1 MVTDRL
7 MSLYDRPK
15 DAIIEFVRGVCGN
28 DDIYYDKQI
37 AQSEREHA
45 ERNLALAHFM
55 KSFGNIKNDVETLID
70 VYCHQCAISM
80 SCVDLSRAFLFLA
93 NRGLNPFNQEQ
104 ILTVSQAK
112 RVGALMLTCGFYD
125 ESGDFAFRAGLP
137 GKSGVGGGVVAY
149 IPGNL
154 VITVW
159 SPELNRHGNSL
170 IGMETLERFT
180 TDIGNSIF

>member
-1 MVTDRL
+1 MKLVIVESPAKAKTIAKYLGAD
-7 MSLYDRPK
+7 YVV
-15 DAIIEFVRGVCGN
+15 DASKGHIR
-28 DDIYYDKQI
+28 DLP
-37 AQSEREHA
+37 ERELGVDI
-45 ERNLALAHFM
+45 E
-55 KSFGNIKNDVETLID
+55 NDVEAVID

-93 NRGLNPFNQEQ
+93 NRGLNPFNQKQ
-104 ILTVSQAK
+104 VLTMSQAK
-112 RVGALMLTCGFYD
+112 RLGALMLTCGFYD

-154 VITVW
+154 AISVW
-159 SPELNRHGNSL
+159 SPGLNEHGNSW
-170 IGMETLERFT
+170 IGMESLERFT